1 MSIDVNYFKKVR
13 ILDGGMGQE
22 LLARGLISKGTLWS
36 ASSLIDEKNHQLVID
51 THLSFINAGADVILT
66 NSFTTRRIR
75 MEQNEVGNLFNF
87 ANQKAGEL
95 ADKAK
100 KISQKN
106 ILIAGSLPAQN
117 DTYQVDERENHII
130 EKDFFD
136 QANII
141 NSYIDFFYL
150 DVISSGREVEIALK
164 IIKKLNKPVL
174 VGLHIKKDGKLPS
187 GETITQVVNNYK
199 NNNWLGVITACVS
212 LKIIEKTAGE
222 LKKLNLP
229 YGFKANLWSVE
240 EPLPVHQFNKAG
252 FNEIGKNPNI
262 TLGKRQDVTGK
273 VFAEFAK
280 KIMKNGATILGGCC
294 ETNPTHIKEI
304 SRLKHIDTSNTKI

>member
-1 MSIDVNYFKKVR
+1 MSVDANYFKKIR

-22 LLARGLISKGTLWS
+22 LLAKGLISKGTLWS

-66 NSFTTRRIR
+66 NTFTTRRVR
-75 MEQNEVGNLFNF
+75 MNQNKVGNLFNF
-87 ANQKAGEL
+87 ANKKAAEL
-95 ADKAK
+95 AVKAK
-100 KISQKN
+100 EISKKN

-117 DTYQVDERENHII
+117 DTYQVDKRENHII

-150 DVISSGREVEIALK
+150 DVISSGREVGIALK
-164 IIKKLNKPVL
+164 VIKKLNKPVI
-174 VGLHIKKDGKLPS
+174 VGLHLKKDGKLPS
-187 GETITQVVNNYK
+187 GETITQVVNKYK
-199 NNNWLGVITACVS
+199 SNNWLGVITACVS
-212 LKIIEKTAGE
+212 LEIVEKTVNE
-222 LKKLNLP
+222 LKNLNLP

-252 FNEIGKNPNI
+252 FDEIGKNPNI
-262 TLGKRQDVTGK
+262 TLGKREDVTGK
-273 VFAEFAK
+273 VFAEFTK
-280 KIMKNGATILGGCC
+280 KIMEKGATILGGCC

-304 SRLKHIDTSNTKI
+304 SKFKLIDTSNTKI